1 MNTQITRIAL
11 CIVSF
16 QFVAQFVLA
25 KKGELTFPSTIEI
38 SPRQSISLY
47 DIVEAKG
54 VAPDVL
60 DSLRS
65 IEIGDAQTRTISK
78 TTLIKKLRGVE
89 TFFLFPAEVKILR
102 SNQKVSRMELERKI
116 KNQLLSQCGQ
126 CEYQIQI
133 NSVPQNLNA
142 NWALDLNVDLN
153 KNSIMVP
160 IYSENNIQQKGW
172 VTAEVRKYAVAAVLN
187 QSVRV
192 GEVITA
198 DMVTMEKRLIQN
210 MTDAA
215 INAKNLI
222 GMQAARFLSARQV
235 LSFRDLKKETILKRG
250 QVVKAFVGKGNFEV
264 SIMAQ
269 AEEAGSIGDVIKV
282 KNIDSQ
288 KLFAGRVVDRGI
300 VQIE

>member
-1 MNTQITRIAL
+1 MKLKTLLIIMYVA
-11 CIVSF
+11 SF
-16 QFVAQFVLA
+16 QFVSQFAFA
-25 KKGELTFPSTIEI
+25 KKGELTFPSAIEI
-38 SPRQSISLY
+38 SPRKSITLY

-54 VAPDVL
+54 VTQDVL

-65 IEIGDAQTRTISK
+65 IEVGNAQTRTVSK
-78 TTLIKKLRGVE
+78 SELIKKLRGIE
-89 TFFLFPAEVKILR
+89 TFFLFPTEVKILR

-116 KNQLLSQCGQ
+116 KNQLLSQCSQ

-133 NSVPQNLNA
+133 NSVPQNLTA
-142 NWALDLNVDLN
+142 DWSLDLNVDLN
-153 KNSIMVP
+153 KNSVMVP
-160 IYSENNIQQKGW
+160 IYSQNSTQQKGW
-172 VTAEVRKYAVAAVLN
+172 VTAEVRKYAMAAILN
-187 QSVRV
+187 QSVRA

-198 DMVTMEKRLIQN
+198 DMVTMEKRLIQS

-215 INAKNLI
+215 INSKNLI
-222 GMQAARFLSARQV
+222 GMQAARYLNARQV

-269 AEEAGSIGDVIKV
+269 AEEAGSIGDIIKV

-288 KLFAGRVVDRGI
+288 KLFAGRVVDRGV